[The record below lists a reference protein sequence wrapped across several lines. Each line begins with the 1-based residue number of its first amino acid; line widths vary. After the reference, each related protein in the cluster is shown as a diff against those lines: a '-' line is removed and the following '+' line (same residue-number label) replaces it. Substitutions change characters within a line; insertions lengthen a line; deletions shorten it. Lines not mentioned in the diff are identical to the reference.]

1 MKQYL
6 PMKPIKRGL
15 KVWVLGDSTNGYVS
29 RLEVYTGKDGNRSKD
44 GLGANV
50 VRTLC
55 DGLKKK

>member
-15 KVWVLGDSTNGYVS
+15 KVWVLWVYVS
-29 RLEVYTGKDGNRSKD
+29 RLEVYTGNRSED

-50 VRTLC
+50 VRTLR